1 MWVSVTIAGFRSPL
15 LLEVAVG
22 LPLNRFGDHRC
33 FSSAVLSSFR
43 VIVVVEKASGAEV
56 LVVVDS
62 GQDERSQ
69 LTSLGC
75 GFNMSSTTIPFN
87 HSSILTLLRHLLYY
101 TIFTVIGRHSCHR
114 PLLRHSPP
122 RRSLSSGA
130 VSFFSP
136 FLHLRVCFRLFAARR
151 VASHCST
158 ISLMLAFIGEHS
170 C

>member
-75 GFNMSSTTIPFN
+75 GFNMSRGVKNSQETGIPAGTAPNGGIDDGEFFPWGWGWGAKF
-87 HSSILTLLRHLLYY
+87 SRDRRGTRAGIPAPIPEIPQ
-101 TIFTVIGRHSCHR
+101 IFEVT
-114 PLLRHSPP
+114 
-122 RRSLSSGA
+122 
-130 VSFFSP
+130 
-136 FLHLRVCFRLFAARR
+136 
-151 VASHCST
+151 
-158 ISLMLAFIGEHS
+158 
-170 C
+170 